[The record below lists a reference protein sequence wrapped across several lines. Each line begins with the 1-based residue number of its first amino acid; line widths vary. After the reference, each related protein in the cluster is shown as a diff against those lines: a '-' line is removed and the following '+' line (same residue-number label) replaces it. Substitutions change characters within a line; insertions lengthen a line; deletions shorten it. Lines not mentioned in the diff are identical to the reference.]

1 MARLPPQALVLFPP
15 PALVLFPPPAL
26 ALFPPPA
33 LALFPLQAVVLFPPP
48 APVLFPPPALV
59 LFPLPALVLFPLQA
73 LRFRPHPPLLPD
85 LFPRRGPHPLFK
97 HPRPLPFPVPHH
109 LLLQVY
115 PVVPSHLLKPPREG
129 PLFLLPEPDPHPWG
143 HPEPDPH
150 PWGHP
155 EPAPRPWRLQ
165 RECPDLQ
172 AVRVKPPELLQPLPS
187 QSKAWSAR
195 LFSLSWIYW
204 YLLSRFS

>member
-15 PALVLFPPPAL
+15 QALALFPLQVLVLFPPPAL
-26 ALFPPPA
+26 VLLPPPA
-33 LALFPLQAVVLFPPP
+33 LVLLPLPALVLFPLQALVLLP
-48 APVLFPPPALV
+48 LPALV

-143 HPEPDPH
+143 HPEP
-150 PWGHP
+150 
-155 EPAPRPWRLQ
+155 APRPWRLQ

-172 AVRVKPPELLQPLPS
+172 EVQAVRVKPPELLQPHQLQNRA
-187 QSKAWSAR
+187 QSA
-195 LFSLSWIYW
+195 
-204 YLLSRFS
+204 